1 MMQIGTGCLVE
12 LCGDRMGSNGRSS
25 SCGDGGPQ
33 LRPHTWAP
41 LSVSPHLE
49 PSSSSPSWPQSW
61 GGDAGEPPELR
72 RGEGGHLLCQGVP
85 AWGLWDGQCVLLSS
99 PATSPACLP
108 FITLLSNGNFNAR
121 GRKREKKNK
130 IRKARNPPQNP
141 IHATFPLRLRH
152 LIFSFFFFLTRYK
165 SQGNQSYCTRRS
177 RNSATA

>member
-12 LCGDRMGSNGRSS
+12 LCGYRMGSNGRSS

-41 LSVSPHLE
+41 LSVYPHLE
-49 PSSSSPSWPQSW
+49 PSSSFPSWPQSW

-121 GRKREKKNK
+121 GRKREKKLKNK
-130 IRKARNPPQNP
+130 KSKKSTPKPHSCNISAAAP
-141 IHATFPLRLRH
+141 ASYLL
-152 LIFSFFFFLTRYK
+152 LFFFFNKIQK
-165 SQGNQSYCTRRS
+165 SGKSKLLHS
-177 RNSATA
+177 